1 MRRLS
6 SWVDERSAPVT
17 ATTIF
22 VAAGLVYT
30 VMWSALAR
38 HGWQSVSDLWN
49 SADIGLAISHG
60 HWATVYGPG
69 SQLDAPPGLEFALAP
84 FMALGHA
91 LGLRTAAEMHHG
103 YAVFWLVLVPVV
115 TVLASSVLFALD
127 AVARR
132 WRLSEAERLGLSLVS
147 GVGVVS
153 AVVFWG
159 HPEDCVALAFVL
171 WAALAV
177 ERDRSAGLARAGWFL
192 GLAVAFQPLA
202 LLAAA
207 PVLARYGWR
216 ALPASLCRVAVPSV
230 VLVLPELVT
239 HTARTLHQIADQPF
253 FPPDESSTPFSHL
266 ARALGNGM
274 YSGGTLR
281 LVATGAAVA
290 LGWVACR
297 HRHDLATVL
306 FVMSVA
312 FGIRVL
318 LESELL
324 GFYFFPVIA
333 LCLLLTMRQGWW
345 RFGWCAALAV
355 ACIAL
360 GNRREHAITLW
371 WPAIMATTIA
381 MVVLAYGAVSQ
392 ADRGRVDLPR
402 LRRPQ
407 PQEPPRVTISHV
419 RLLDG

>member
-17 ATTIF
+17 ATTVF

-60 HWATVYGPG
+60 HWATVYGSG

-132 WRLSEAERLGLSLVS
+132 WRFSDPERLGLSLVA
-147 GVGVVS
+147 GIGVVS

-177 ERDRSAGLARAGWFL
+177 DRDRSAGLARAGWLL
-192 GLAVAFQPLA
+192 GIAVAFQPLA

-207 PVLARYGWR
+207 PVLARFGWR
-216 ALPASLCRVAVPSV
+216 ALPASVGRVALPSV
-230 VLVLPELVT
+230 VVVLPELVT

-253 FPPDESSTPFSHL
+253 FPADESSTPFSHL
-266 ARALGNGM
+266 ARSLGNGM

-281 LVATGAAVA
+281 LVATVAAIA

-297 HRHDLATVL
+297 HRHDLPTVL
-306 FVMSVA
+306 FVMAVA
-312 FGIRVL
+312 FSIRVL

-333 LCLLLTMRQGWW
+333 LSLLLAMRQGWW
-345 RFGWCAALAV
+345 RFGWCAALSV
-355 ACIAL
+355 VCIAL
-360 GNRREHAITLW
+360 GNRREHAIMLW

-381 MVVLAYGAVSQ
+381 MVVLAYGALAQ
-392 ADRGRVDLPR
+392 GDRGRVDLPR
-402 LRRPQ
+402 LGRPRAG
-407 PQEPPRVTISHV
+407 EPPRVTISHV